1 MELKINIK
9 RVDLLLT
16 QGTDII
22 NIVLDEAS
30 SFPIMKYDTVMKI
43 ECQKG
48 YGDEY
53 CKNVLGVTPII
64 KDIR

>member
-64 KDIR
+64 KDVR